1 MTSDICNTL
10 LKCISPVQIIL
21 LISINSYE
29 MLLMIHKELL
39 AGLRSGFSN
48 LCQRKFR
55 NGFRDILNPLCPC
68 SIEVETTTHYF
79 LRCHFYNTHRSA
91 LMN

>member
-1 MTSDICNTL
+1 MTSDIRNTL
-10 LKCISPVQIIL
+10 LKFISPVQIIL
-21 LISINSYE
+21 LININNYGI
-29 MLLMIHKELL
+29 LMIHKELL

-55 NGFRDILNPLCPC
+55 NGFRDILNPLCSC
-68 SIEVETTTHYF
+68 SIEFETTTHYF
-79 LRCHFYNTHRSA
+79 LRCHFYNTRRSA

>member
-1 MTSDICNTL
+1 MTSEIRNTL
-10 LKCISPVQIIL
+10 LTFISPVQIIH
-21 LISINSYE
+21 LININNYE
-29 MLLMIHKELL
+29 MSMIHKELL

-48 LCQRKFR
+48 VCQGKFR
-55 NGFRDILNPLCPC
+55 NGFRDILNPFCPC
-68 SIEVETTTHYF
+68 SIQVETTTHYF